1 MKWYWRLGFILT
13 MPLSFLFLKIKNRYY
28 LPKGRG
34 IIVCNHTSNFDP
46 ILISLASLEELYF
59 LAKKELFE
67 VNRFFTW
74 LIKTFNAISLDRQG
88 IDLTALKRVAEVFNR
103 DKKIVLFPEGTRSKD
118 GKLGSF
124 KEGASFLALKFGVPI
139 IPCYIKGVRDSFIPL
154 IVDKDLIKFGS
165 GKKRFRKIEITFLKP
180 IGIIISS
187 QKNLD
192 KNLIKYITKKIE
204 ERFKNNG

>member
-13 MPLSFLFLKIKNRYY
+13 LPISFLFLKVKNRHY
-28 LPKGRG
+28 LPKGKAL
-34 IIVCNHTSNFDP
+34 IVCNHTSNFDP

-74 LIKTFNAISLDRQG
+74 LIKAFNAISLDRQG
-88 IDLTALKRVAEVFNR
+88 IDLTALKRVKEVFDRN
-103 DKKIVLFPEGTRSKD
+103 KKLVLFPEGTRSKS
-118 GKLGSF
+118 GGLGIF
-124 KEGASFLALKFGVPI
+124 KDGASFLALKFGVPI
-139 IPCYIKGVRDSFIPL
+139 VPCYIRGVRDSFIPW
-154 IVDKDLIKFGS
+154 IVDRDLIKFGS
-165 GKKRFRKIEITFLKP
+165 GKKRFRKIEITFLRPLK
-180 IGIIISS
+180 IEISL
-187 QKNLD
+187 KENLD